1 MTLSLDVN
9 CVNEKPRKRGFDS
22 KWIFGRCVALEQ
34 LAPRATAQGFGR
46 FAELDAA
53 VKTVKLLRTSFGL
66 EFEPKQFAVDF
77 RDVLLVDRKMTPKR
91 AKYHNYRD

>member
-1 MTLSLDVN
+1 MNTWLL
-9 CVNEKPRKRGFDS
+9 K
-22 KWIFGRCVALEQ
+22 VASEERLRQ
-34 LAPRATAQGFGR
+34 QVDFWKMRRTGTVSAARATAQGFGR

-77 RDVLLVDRKMTPKR
+77 RDVPLVDRKMTPKR